1 MDSTFGNIVLT
12 LFQIIDGS
20 TLSYGYSNMPMSED
34 LRQLQIKFRNSLVNY
49 LDKQDSESKQFL
61 ELCVNH
67 IEDIINENLGFLK
80 QDNQKPSLRGLFRR
94 RKQTMIDNEKQDLLV
109 ELEQYSGLYTILRE
123 TEKYLNDHIFPV
135 YIADDVKNLLGQIK
149 PVRDKASVLK
159 AQAKEDL
166 CELL

>member
-67 IEDIINENLGFLK
+67 IEDITNENLEFLK
-80 QDNQKPSLRGLFRR
+80 
-94 RKQTMIDNEKQDLLV
+94 
-109 ELEQYSGLYTILRE
+109 
-123 TEKYLNDHIFPV
+123 
-135 YIADDVKNLLGQIK
+135 
-149 PVRDKASVLK
+149 
-159 AQAKEDL
+159 
-166 CELL
+166 

>member
-34 LRQLQIKFRNSLVNY
+34 LRQLQIKFRNSLVSY

-67 IEDIINENLGFLK
+67 IEDITNENLEFLK
-80 QDNQKPSLRGLFRR
+80 
-94 RKQTMIDNEKQDLLV
+94 
-109 ELEQYSGLYTILRE
+109 
-123 TEKYLNDHIFPV
+123 
-135 YIADDVKNLLGQIK
+135 
-149 PVRDKASVLK
+149 
-159 AQAKEDL
+159 
-166 CELL
+166 